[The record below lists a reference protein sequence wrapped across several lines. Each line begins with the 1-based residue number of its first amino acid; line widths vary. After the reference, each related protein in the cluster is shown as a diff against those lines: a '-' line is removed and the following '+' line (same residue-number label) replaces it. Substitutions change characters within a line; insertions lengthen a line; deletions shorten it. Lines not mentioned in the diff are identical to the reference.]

1 VSVFRTSNGEVVTGE
16 RLQAAR
22 DKTAETWDALGD
34 AALIGKIP
42 FASHVTDAE
51 IARYAKSQYDCAK
64 AIRSG
69 LQDGN
74 FTIWQ
79 RINTILTGECVPFLP
94 PVKAPPV

>member
-1 VSVFRTSNGEVVTGE
+1 MSVFHTSNGEAVTGE

-42 FASHVTDAE
+42 FASHVSDAE
-51 IARYAKSQYDCAK
+51 IARYAMSQYDCAK
-64 AIRSG
+64 AIRAG
-69 LQDGN
+69 LSDGN

-94 PVKAPPV
+94 PLPPP